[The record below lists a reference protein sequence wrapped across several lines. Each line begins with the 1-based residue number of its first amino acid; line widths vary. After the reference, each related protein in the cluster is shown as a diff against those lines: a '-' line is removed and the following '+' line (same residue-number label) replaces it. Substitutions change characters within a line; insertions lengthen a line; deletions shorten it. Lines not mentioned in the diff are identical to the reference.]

1 LRRVLPVR
9 KPRDGKLGFPDRRL
23 RGSGH
28 DEDRRRA
35 IEAGFNHHMD
45 KTVDL
50 DVLQPFM
57 TRSDPAAPTSPGRAA
72 RSPHF

>member
-1 LRRVLPVR
+1 MAN
-9 KPRDGKLGFPDRRL
+9 RDFRTG
-23 RGSGH
+23 GSGH

-35 IEAGFNHHMD
+35 IEARFNHHKD

-50 DVLQPFM
+50 DVLQPLM
-57 TRSDPAAPTSPGRAA
+57 TKSDPAAPTSPGRAA